1 MGESSKDIQ
10 KIMLSVIVFAALGG
24 MAGFVA
30 WEWIQEARGGKSQL
44 HDRYHE

>member
-1 MGESSKDIQ
+1 
-10 KIMLSVIVFAALGG
+10 MLSALVFAALGG

-30 WEWIQEARGGKSQL
+30 WEIFQEARGGKDEL

>member
-1 MGESSKDIQ
+1 
-10 KIMLSVIVFAALGG
+10 MLSALVFAALGG

-30 WEWIQEARGGKSQL
+30 WELVQEAWGGKHRL